1 MNAKEIVDK
10 FKDILLSKT
19 EQASADAIEVKEE
32 VELSEVKQEVL
43 AEDMPSEDPALP
55 ADVAPEVIEGED
67 KFATKEELAQALA
80 EMKAM
85 YDQIM
90 ESMSTEQPTD
100 APAELAEDVNLSAQE
115 EVVAELTHS
124 PEEAVSSRTLNLY
137 SQKRVATTFDLV
149 LSKISKQ

>member
-10 FKDILLSKT
+10 FKEILLSKP
-19 EQASADAIEVKEE
+19 EEVAAEAIEVKEE
-32 VELSEVKQEVL
+32 VELSEQEQEVL
-43 AEDMPSEDPALP
+43 AEEPAAEAAEDVVEDVIESED
-55 ADVAPEVIEGED
+55 
-67 KFATKEELAQALA
+67 KYATKEELAQAMA

-90 ESMSTEQPTD
+90 EAMSTEDAID
-100 APAELAEDVNLSAQE
+100 APKELAEEATELSSQE
-115 EVVAELTHS
+115 EVKELTHS
-124 PEEAVSSRTLNLY
+124 PEEVVGSRNLNLY

>member
-19 EQASADAIEVKEE
+19 EQVSADATEVKEE
-32 VELSEVKQEVL
+32 VVLSEQEVL
-43 AEDMPSEDPALP
+43 AEEPVADATEDIVEDVVESED
-55 ADVAPEVIEGED
+55 
-67 KFATKEELAQALA
+67 KYATKEELAQAMA

-90 ESMSTEQPTD
+90 ESMSTEEPKD
-100 APAELAEDVNLSAQE
+100 APAELTDEVELSAQE
-115 EVVAELTHS
+115 EVAVELTHS

-137 SQKRVATTFDLV
+137 SQKRVGTTFDLV

>member
-19 EQASADAIEVKEE
+19 EQTSVDAIEVKEE

-43 AEDMPSEDPALP
+43 ATDMPSEDEAVP
-55 ADVAPEVIEGED
+55 ADVVEDVTEGED
-67 KFATKEELAQALA
+67 KYATKEELAQAMA

-90 ESMSTEQPTD
+90 ESMSTEQPKD
-100 APAELAEDVNLSAQE
+100 APAELVEDVKLSAQE
-115 EVVAELTHS
+115 EVAVELTHS
-124 PEEAVSSRTLNLY
+124 PEETVSSRTLNLY
-137 SQKRVATTFDLV
+137 SQKRVGTTFDLV

>member
-19 EQASADAIEVKEE
+19 EQASVDAIEVKEE
-32 VELSEVKQEVL
+32 VVLSEVKQEVL
-43 AEDMPSEDPALP
+43 AEDIPSEDPALP
-55 ADVAPEVIEGED
+55 ADVVEDVTEGED
-67 KFATKEELAQALA
+67 KYATKEELAQAVA

-90 ESMSTEQPTD
+90 ESMSTEQPKD
-100 APAELAEDVNLSAQE
+100 APAELVEDVKLSAQE
-115 EVVAELTHS
+115 EVAVELTHS
-124 PEEAVSSRTLNLY
+124 PEEAVNSRTLNLY
-137 SQKRVATTFDLV
+137 SQKRVGTTFDLV

>member
-19 EQASADAIEVKEE
+19 EQASVDAIEVKEE
-32 VELSEVKQEVL
+32 VVLSEVKQEVL

-55 ADVAPEVIEGED
+55 ADVVEDVTEGED
-67 KFATKEELAQALA
+67 KYATKEELAQALA

-90 ESMSTEQPTD
+90 ESMSTEQPMD
-100 APAELAEDVNLSAQE
+100 APAELTEEVSLSAQE
-115 EVVAELTHS
+115 EVKELTHS
-124 PEEAVSSRTLNLY
+124 PEEAVNSKILNLY